1 MKKIPHPFVKETMK
15 LFHDFSNKEK
25 IYFIHFNH
33 TNPLIF
39 EESTEKNELIKSGFN
54 IAEEGQIIRCL

>member
-1 MKKIPHPFVKETMK
+1 MK

-33 TNPLIF
+33 TNPVIF
-39 EESTEKNELIKSGFN
+39 EESTEKNELIKNGFN